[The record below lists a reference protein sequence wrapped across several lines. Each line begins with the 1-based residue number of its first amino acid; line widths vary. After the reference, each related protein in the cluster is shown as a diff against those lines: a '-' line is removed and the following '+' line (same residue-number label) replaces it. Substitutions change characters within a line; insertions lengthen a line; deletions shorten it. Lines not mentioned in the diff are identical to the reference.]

1 MAPPSQLSI
10 ATSSVNR
17 LLKEEASYRTEL
29 EGQHRRLEAL
39 QSETG
44 DDEEGNRAW
53 NIGQQVQPLG
63 HDPWEILIMDVIL
76 TATSREGDRSGIWT
90 FEGENQQ
97 CCGGFGVTTGTDVT
111 LINDWDVM
119 QK

>member
-29 EGQHRRLEAL
+29 EGQHKRLGAL
-39 QSETG
+39 QSQTG

-53 NIGQQVQPLG
+53 NIGQQVQ
-63 HDPWEILIMDVIL
+63 
-76 TATSREGDRSGIWT
+76 
-90 FEGENQQ
+90 
-97 CCGGFGVTTGTDVT
+97 
-111 LINDWDVM
+111 
-119 QK
+119 